1 MERALLEW
9 KGEEKVSWGE
19 RIEERQW
26 DNLGGMFFFVFFS
39 SPHHTS
45 PVVGYVNDCWHLD
58 SHMFWGYAHRDPF
71 FSLSFHPPLP
81 PAAETVGKQYA
92 TPHLP
97 SSKGVCFCEQCP
109 VIRLTKPNPEGH
121 SEISDGYDDE
131 AFWQILQCTLLSAR
145 EMEGGDP
152 FRSLMLWSRVGGT
165 AALQSDMLEL

>member
-19 RIEERQW
+19 RIEERLWQ
-26 DNLGGMFFFVFFS
+26 NLGGMFPPP
-39 SPHHTS
+39 PHHIS

-58 SHMFWGYAHRDPF
+58 SHMFWGYAHRAA
-71 FSLSFHPPLP
+71 PPP
-81 PAAETVGKQYA
+81 PAAVTVGKQYA
-92 TPHLP
+92 TPNLP
-97 SSKGVCFCEQCP
+97 SLKGVCFCEQCT
-109 VIRLTKPNPEGH
+109 VICLTKPNPEAH

-152 FRSLMLWSRVGGT
+152 FRSLMLWSRVWGT
-165 AALQSDMLEL
+165 VALQSDMLEL

>member
-19 RIEERQW
+19 RVEERQW
-26 DNLGGMFFFVFFS
+26 HNLGGMFFFFFPPLP
-39 SPHHTS
+39 SPHQPSCGVCEWLLTS
-45 PVVGYVNDCWHLD
+45 WLSYVLRLCTQRSL
-58 SHMFWGYAHRDPF
+58 F
-71 FSLSFHPPLP
+71 FFLSPPLP

-97 SSKGVCFCEQCP
+97 SSKGVCLCEQCT
-109 VIRLTKPNPEGH
+109 VIRLTKLNPEGH

-131 AFWQILQCTLLSAR
+131 AFWQILQCTPLSAR

-152 FRSLMLWSRVGGT
+152 FRSLMLWSRVWGT